1 MPMNPSIG
9 EIRQLRRVAC
19 DNCRTRKLRCGR
31 ALGGPTPAHEPC
43 SNCVERN
50 LICTEFDHKRSRVGR
65 RKRRLP
71 APAPASYGEIPPGI
85 YAPTATGYAHPGYGC
100 DDHRPLS
107 YPQGAWTMP
116 PTKRV
121 PLEPHLAQAMQ
132 PWFPLPQHPPSH
144 ARPCADGSVL
154 HPSLYGLP
162 GMPSQ
167 SRTIPPQAPVMLP
180 QGGAVLHQPVLPSQS
195 GVIPPQL
202 QAMLPQ
208 PPVMPLHL
216 GLPRQSA
223 APMHLVP
230 PLRPP
235 RSPPSYYPAH
245 VAPTVLMP
253 PQASGAYPPYEYAR

>member
-1 MPMNPSIG
+1 
-9 EIRQLRRVAC
+9 
-19 DNCRTRKLRCGR
+19 
-31 ALGGPTPAHEPC
+31 
-43 SNCVERN
+43 
-50 LICTEFDHKRSRVGR
+50 
-65 RKRRLP
+65 
-71 APAPASYGEIPPGI
+71 
-85 YAPTATGYAHPGYGC
+85 
-100 DDHRPLS
+100 
-107 YPQGAWTMP
+107 MP

-167 SRTIPPQAPVMLP
+167 SGTIPPQAPVMLP

-195 GVIPPQL
+195 GIIPPQAPVMLPHGRGILDQPVLPSQSGVIPPQLQAMLAHARGILDQRDLPMQSTVISPQL

-223 APMHLVP
+223 APMHLAL

-253 PQASGAYPPYEYAR
+253 PQASGAYPPYEYVR